1 MSKHLVAAGRL
12 LDVDPEAAYQHAKY
26 ALNRAGR
33 IGAVREAMGLVAY
46 QLEKYDEAVRE
57 LRTHRRITGSTD
69 NLALLA
75 DAERGRGKPDKALE
89 LVDEVDPT
97 TVPPELYTELM
108 IVAAGA
114 HTDKGHVK
122 AARALLEKQSFTGN
136 ASGATVRLMSAYAD
150 ILRID
155 GDAETADKYEE
166 LARRTAKATNTFFGD
181 EEPDPN
187 ADVEIFTIE
196 EIEDEPAPVEP
207 GADSDTDAGSSS
219 DADSEAG
226 AGSDTDAGTGAD
238 SRSGTGT
245 EDSGADAT
253 GSAVSAPGALAADAP
268 EDPAADDS
276 APAAPSGEFDP
287 DTAPRSFQEEI
298 EAELDEILAEAGF
311 DEDPAAAGT
320 EDTGIED
327 TGTEDTG
334 VEAEVASTAS
344 TEAGSTIVESEAPAP
359 QESAPDA
366 PTEDTGEIAT
376 DDAAANPE
384 SETSGD
390 GTDEG
395 TDDATATHEAT
406 DTDSDTAT
414 DTDSDADRRRRTD
427 DDEEMTAPLFDL

>member
-1 MSKHLVAAGRL
+1 M
-12 LDVDPEAAYQHAKY
+12 DPEAAYQHAKF

-114 HTDKGHVK
+114 HTDKGHVR

-155 GDAETADKYEE
+155 GDPETADKYEE

-196 EIEDEPAPVEP
+196 EIEDEPLVADTAESTDAAVES
-207 GADSDTDAGSSS
+207 GTATDSDT
-219 DADSEAG
+219 
-226 AGSDTDAGTGAD
+226 GTGAD
-238 SRSGTGT
+238 TAQITDPDTEPGTAADTAESATAAT
-245 EDSGADAT
+245 EDIPAT
-253 GSAVSAPGALAADAP
+253 G
-268 EDPAADDS
+268 
-276 APAAPSGEFDP
+276 AAPSAQPTAEADGPEPPSAEFDP
-287 DTAPRSFQEEI
+287 DSAPRSFQEEI
-298 EAELDEILAEAGF
+298 EAEVDEILAEAGF
-311 DEDPAAAGT
+311 DDDAAPAGT
-320 EDTGIED
+320 EPIPSDS
-327 TGTEDTG
+327 
-334 VEAEVASTAS
+334 EAEALAEGSAPHETAP
-344 TEAGSTIVESEAPAP
+344 EAPSEAPA
-359 QESAPDA
+359 EVADEAAAGSA
-366 PTEDTGEIAT
+366 DTGTDTGTSADVDSGKAT
-376 DDAAANPE
+376 DGE
-384 SETSGD
+384 
-390 GTDEG
+390 
-395 TDDATATHEAT
+395 T
-406 DTDSDTAT
+406 DTDE
-414 DTDSDADRRRRTD
+414 DRRRRTD

>member
-12 LDVDPEAAYQHAKY
+12 LDVDPEAAYQHAKF

-114 HTDKGHVK
+114 HTDKGHVR

-155 GDAETADKYEE
+155 GDPETADKYEE

-196 EIEDEPAPVEP
+196 EIEDEPVVPDTAESTVAAESTDTAVES
-207 GADSDTDAGSSS
+207 GTAADSDTG
-219 DADSEAG
+219 AG
-226 AGSDTDAGTGAD
+226 AGTAQITDPDTEPGAAAD
-238 SRSGTGT
+238 TAESATAAT
-245 EDSGADAT
+245 EDIPAT
-253 GSAVSAPGALAADAP
+253 G
-268 EDPAADDS
+268 
-276 APAAPSGEFDP
+276 AAPSAQPTAEADGPEPPSAEFDP
-287 DTAPRSFQEEI
+287 DSAPRSFQEEI
-298 EAELDEILAEAGF
+298 EAEVDEILAEAGF
-311 DEDPAAAGT
+311 DDDAAPAGT
-320 EDTGIED
+320 EPIPSDS
-327 TGTEDTG
+327 
-334 VEAEVASTAS
+334 EAEALAEGSAPHETAP
-344 TEAGSTIVESEAPAP
+344 EAPSEAPA
-359 QESAPDA
+359 EVADEAAAGSA
-366 PTEDTGEIAT
+366 DTGT
-376 DDAAANPE
+376 DTTAEAD
-384 SETSGD
+384 SENDT
-390 GTDEG
+390 
-395 TDDATATHEAT
+395 DATTSAETGSEKDTDTVTSADTGSEKDTDGET
-406 DTDSDTAT
+406 DTDE
-414 DTDSDADRRRRTD
+414 DRRRRTD

>member
-12 LDVDPEAAYQHAKY
+12 LDVDPEAAYQHAKF

-46 QLEKYDEAVRE
+46 QLENYDEAVRE

-114 HTDKGHVK
+114 HTDKGHVR

-155 GDAETADKYEE
+155 GDPETADKYEE

-196 EIEDEPAPVEP
+196 EIEDEPLVADTAESTDAAVES
-207 GADSDTDAGSSS
+207 GTVVESGTAADSDTG
-219 DADSEAG
+219 AG
-226 AGSDTDAGTGAD
+226 AGTAQITDPDTEPGAAADTAESATAATGDIPATGAVP
-238 SRSGTGT
+238 SVEPTA
-245 EDSGADAT
+245 E
-253 GSAVSAPGALAADAP
+253 AVDP
-268 EDPAADDS
+268 EL
-276 APAAPSGEFDP
+276 PSGEFDP
-287 DTAPRSFQEEI
+287 DSAPRSFQEEI
-298 EAELDEILAEAGF
+298 EAEIDEILAEAGF
-311 DEDPAAAGT
+311 DDDAAPAGT
-320 EDTGIED
+320 EPIPADSEAEALAEDSAPHETAPEAPAEVAVETAAGSTD
-327 TGTEDTG
+327 TGTDTTAEADSENDTDATTSAETDSEKDTDTG
-334 VEAEVASTAS
+334 TSADVD
-344 TEAGSTIVESEAPAP
+344 SEK
-359 QESAPDA
+359 
-366 PTEDTGEIAT
+366 DTDGE
-376 DDAAANPE
+376 
-384 SETSGD
+384 
-390 GTDEG
+390 
-395 TDDATATHEAT
+395 T
-406 DTDSDTAT
+406 DTDE
-414 DTDSDADRRRRTD
+414 DRRRRTD

>member
-1 MSKHLVAAGRL
+1 M
-12 LDVDPEAAYQHAKY
+12 DPEAAYQHAKF

-114 HTDKGHVK
+114 HTDKGHVR

-155 GDAETADKYEE
+155 GDPETADKYEE

-196 EIEDEPAPVEP
+196 EIEDEPAPVDP
-207 GADSDTDAGSSS
+207 
-219 DADSEAG
+219 DAD
-226 AGSDTDAGTGAD
+226 TGAD
-238 SRSGTGT
+238 T
-245 EDSGADAT
+245 EDSGADASD
-253 GSAVSAPGALAADAP
+253 SAVSAPGALAADAP
-268 EDPAADDS
+268 EGPVADDS
-276 APAAPSGEFDP
+276 EPAAPSGEFDP

-298 EAELDEILAEAGF
+298 EAEVDEILAEAGF
-311 DEDPAAAGT
+311 DEDAAPSGSD
-320 EDTGIED
+320 DTV
-327 TGTEDTG
+327 T
-334 VEAEVASTAS
+334 
-344 TEAGSTIVESEAPAP
+344 EAPA
-359 QESAPDA
+359 EDA
-366 PTEDTGEIAT
+366 DEPAT
-376 DDAAANPE
+376 DDA
-384 SETSGD
+384 SEDTGSGTSGED
-390 GTDEG
+390 TEEG
-395 TDDATATHEAT
+395 SEDATVTDDAT
-406 DTDSDTAT
+406 
-414 DTDSDADRRRRTD
+414 DSDAERRRRTD

>member
-12 LDVDPEAAYQHAKY
+12 LDVDPEAAYQHAKF

-89 LVDEVDPT
+89 LIDEVDPT
-97 TVPPELYTELM
+97 TVAPELYTELM

-114 HTDKGHVK
+114 HTDKGHVR

-155 GDAETADKYEE
+155 GDPETADKYEE

-196 EIEDEPAPVEP
+196 EIEDEPVVPDTAESTVAAESTDTAVDS
-207 GADSDTDAGSSS
+207 GTAADSDTG
-219 DADSEAG
+219 AG
-226 AGSDTDAGTGAD
+226 AGTAQITDPDTEPGAAADTAESATAATGDIPATGAVP
-238 SRSGTGT
+238 SVEPTA
-245 EDSGADAT
+245 E
-253 GSAVSAPGALAADAP
+253 AVDP
-268 EDPAADDS
+268 EL
-276 APAAPSGEFDP
+276 PSGEFDP
-287 DTAPRSFQEEI
+287 DSAPRSFQEEI
-298 EAELDEILAEAGF
+298 EAEIDEILAEAGF
-311 DEDPAAAGT
+311 DDDAAPAGT
-320 EDTGIED
+320 EPIPADSEAEALAEDSAPHETAPEAPAEVAVETAAGSTD
-327 TGTEDTG
+327 TGTDTG
-334 VEAEVASTAS
+334 ASAS
-344 TEAGSTIVESEAPAP
+344 ADAVSEKDTDTVTPA
-359 QESAPDA
+359 
-366 PTEDTGEIAT
+366 DTDSEKDTDGE
-376 DDAAANPE
+376 
-384 SETSGD
+384 
-390 GTDEG
+390 
-395 TDDATATHEAT
+395 T
-406 DTDSDTAT
+406 DTDE
-414 DTDSDADRRRRTD
+414 DRRRRTD

>member
-1 MSKHLVAAGRL
+1 M
-12 LDVDPEAAYQHAKY
+12 DPEAAYQHAKF

-114 HTDKGHVK
+114 HTDKGHVR

-155 GDAETADKYEE
+155 GDPETADKYEE

-196 EIEDEPAPVEP
+196 EIEDEPLVADTAESTDAAVES
-207 GADSDTDAGSSS
+207 GTATDSDT
-219 DADSEAG
+219 
-226 AGSDTDAGTGAD
+226 GTGAD
-238 SRSGTGT
+238 TAQITDPDTEPGTAADTAESATAAT
-245 EDSGADAT
+245 EGIPAT
-253 GSAVSAPGALAADAP
+253 G
-268 EDPAADDS
+268 
-276 APAAPSGEFDP
+276 AAPSAQPTAEADGPEPPSAEFDP
-287 DTAPRSFQEEI
+287 DSAPRSFQEEI
-298 EAELDEILAEAGF
+298 EAEVDEILAEAGF
-311 DEDPAAAGT
+311 DDDAAPAGTEPIPSDSEAEALAEGSAPHETAPEAPAEVADEAAAGSA
-320 EDTGIED
+320 D
-327 TGTEDTG
+327 TGTGTSADVDSENDTDATTSADTDSEKDTDTG
-334 VEAEVASTAS
+334 T
-344 TEAGSTIVESEAPAP
+344 
-359 QESAPDA
+359 SADVDSGKV
-366 PTEDTGEIAT
+366 TDGE
-376 DDAAANPE
+376 
-384 SETSGD
+384 
-390 GTDEG
+390 
-395 TDDATATHEAT
+395 T
-406 DTDSDTAT
+406 DTDE
-414 DTDSDADRRRRTD
+414 DRRRRTD